1 MKTRYQHVN
10 LMVADYDSPHPR
22 LTFCYI
28 EDENRPGKT
37 YAGVSICTAIDN
49 PCKETGRTI
58 SRERAQAAYDSGES
72 SGQIIIQEALDIL
85 DAASAYIPMVPTHKS
100 LVINH
105 EKFRFG
111 FV

>member
-1 MKTRYQHVN
+1 MKIRYQHVN
-10 LMVADYDSPHPR
+10 FPITDRDSSHPR

-37 YAGVSICTAIDN
+37 YVGVSICTAIDN
-49 PCKETGRTI
+49 ACKATGRDI
-58 SRERAQAAYDSGES
+58 SMERAKLAYDTEKS
-72 SGQIIIQEALDIL
+72 SGHFLGHTAFEIL
-85 DAASAYIPMVPTHKS
+85 DAASPYIPMVPTHKS